1 MEPTEVLKQHLEL
14 CNDVHQLLLE
24 ENTWL
29 KVQKKFRKCS
39 FWIKRRLLLSDLNHP
54 WQISKN

>member
-1 MEPTEVLKQHLEL
+1 MDPTEVLKKHLDL

-29 KVQKKFRKCS
+29 KVQKKVQMKFLDKRKS
-39 FWIKRRLLLSDLNHP
+39 LFSDWKIPYRTL
-54 WQISKN
+54 KN